1 MRRAFTYSRV
11 VAWLKVLLPLA
22 ALALLSTL
30 FLVPRSFDLEGAI
43 PFAKVE
49 LEKRLRDQ
57 QITAPYFAGQTDAGD
72 MISLSAETAR
82 PDPDAPDSTI
92 AVNVSARIE
101 TTDGGV
107 FTVRADQGEA
117 DGEFQEVTL
126 EGKVVMTSST
136 DITVRTET
144 MIFGLEEVRA
154 ESGDDI
160 AADTP
165 MGVLTAGRMALRPSD
180 DSDDIYLFFTKG
192 VKLIYTPKH
201 ATR

>member
-82 PDPDAPDSTI
+82 PDPDAQDSTI

-154 ESGDDI
+154 ESGGDI